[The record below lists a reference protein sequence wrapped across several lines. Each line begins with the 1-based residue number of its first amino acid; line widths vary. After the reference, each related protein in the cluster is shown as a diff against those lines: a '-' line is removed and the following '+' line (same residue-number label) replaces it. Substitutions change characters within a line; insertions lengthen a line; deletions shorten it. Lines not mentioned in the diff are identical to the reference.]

1 MDVFLRTRSL
11 PRSFCALPSCE
22 CVRQARPTLTGLF
35 FTLYVG
41 IIFLVCMNV
50 IIGIVTLYFD
60 EVSQGLLA
68 ERTPDGL

>member
-1 MDVFLRTRSL
+1 MG
-11 PRSFCALPSCE
+11 E
-22 CVRQARPTLTGLF
+22 QARPALTGLF

-60 EVSQGLLA
+60 EVRVCVAACVCLLVLVCVC
-68 ERTPDGL
+68 T

>member
-1 MDVFLRTRSL
+1 
-11 PRSFCALPSCE
+11 
-22 CVRQARPTLTGLF
+22 
-35 FTLYVG
+35 
-41 IIFLVCMNV
+41 VCMNV